1 MKKINKI
8 SLCAVMLVLAGACT
22 QQPGYNSTST
32 APVYQGHNTSIS
44 IVDSSE
50 RIKLDT
56 KISLSDII
64 AFAENLTNKMLQSP
78 AFANKKRPPR
88 IVVADI
94 RQNTHDENLRVQDIH
109 DRIIEVLFNSGQ
121 VRVMDSSATSF
132 DYIMQSEITDIVT
145 RAPDG
150 QKLVDYTMK
159 IKLFDINGELKGQ
172 WSDDLSLFKN
182 R

>member
-1 MKKINKI
+1 MKHFYRVGI
-8 SLCAVMLVLAGACT
+8 LVVTLMFLSSCTTT
-22 QQPGYNSTST
+22 QQSSPLLT
-32 APVYQGHNTSIS
+32 GHNTSIS
-44 IVDSSE
+44 MVDSSA
-50 RIKLDT
+50 RLKLST

-78 AFANKKRPPR
+78 IFTKAKHTPR
-88 IVVADI
+88 IIVADI

-109 DRIIEVLFNSGQ
+109 DRIIEVLFHSGQ
-121 VRVMDSSATSF
+121 VRILDQSATSF
-132 DYIMQSEITDIVT
+132 DYIMHSEITDIIT

-159 IKLFDINGELKGQ
+159 IKLFNLTGELKGQ

-182 R
+182 P

>member
-1 MKKINKI
+1 MKKCFI
-8 SLCAVMLVLAGACT
+8 VPLVLLSAVAVSGCV
-22 QQPGYNSTST
+22 PSDSGNSW
-32 APVYQGHNTSIS
+32 GRFTSIS

-64 AFAENLTNKMLQSP
+64 AFAENMTNKMLQSP
-78 AFANKKRPPR
+78 IFAKAKRPPR
-88 IVVADI
+88 IIVTAI
-94 RQNTHDENLRVQDIH
+94 RNNTHDENLRVKDVH
-109 DRIIEVLFNSGQ
+109 DRIMEVMLNSGK
-121 VRVMDSSATSF
+121 VRVLDESALNF
-132 DYIMQSEITDIVT
+132 NYVMQSELTDIVT
-145 RAPDG
+145 RSSDG

-159 IKLFDINGELKGQ
+159 IKLYDLNGELKGQ

>member
-1 MKKINKI
+1 MNRNII
-8 SLCAVMLVLAGACT
+8 ATVLCTACMLSGCVGGS
-22 QQPGYNSTST
+22 QSGQSTYWGRT
-32 APVYQGHNTSIS
+32 TSIS

-50 RIKLDT
+50 RMKLDT

-78 AFANKKRPPR
+78 AFANAKKTPR
-88 IVVADI
+88 IIVTSV
-94 RQNTHDENLRVQDIH
+94 RQNTHDENLRVQDIQ
-109 DRIIEVLFNSGQ
+109 DRIMEVLFNSGQ
-121 VRVMDSSATSF
+121 VRVMDTSATNF
-132 DYIMQSEITDIVT
+132 DYVMQSEITDIIT

-159 IKLFDINGELKGQ
+159 IKLFDLNGELKGQ
-172 WSDDLSLFKN
+172 WSDDLSLLKN

>member
-1 MKKINKI
+1 MKRFCQVCA
-8 SLCAVMLVLAGACT
+8 LCAALSLFVGCTST
-22 QQPGYNSTST
+22 QQGASGFFGRTTS
-32 APVYQGHNTSIS
+32 VS

-50 RIKLDT
+50 RLKLDT

-78 AFANKKRPPR
+78 VFAKAKRQPR

-121 VRVMDSSATSF
+121 VRVLDKSATSF
-132 DYIMQSEITDIVT
+132 DYIMQSEITDIIT

-159 IKLFDINGELKGQ
+159 IKLFNLSGELKGQ